1 MNLSQTLKN
10 GIQGVRFRV
19 FKYYHIITLF
29 HLPIADFLKR
39 VFLFFLSSQFLSI
52 QES

>member
-1 MNLSQTLKN
+1 MNLSQTLEN
-10 GIQGVRFRV
+10 GIQGVIRN